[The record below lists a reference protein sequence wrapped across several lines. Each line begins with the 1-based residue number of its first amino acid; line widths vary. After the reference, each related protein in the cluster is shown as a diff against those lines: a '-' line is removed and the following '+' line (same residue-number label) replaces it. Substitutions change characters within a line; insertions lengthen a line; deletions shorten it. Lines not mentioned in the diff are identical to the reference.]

1 MALKETQHHNRVIPA
16 GILYYHIDDPLIQK
30 DSLKETE
37 DLEALVLK
45 ALRMNGLVNED
56 MSVIRLMDAE
66 FEKESDVIPA
76 AVNKDGS
83 LSKKSSTASTVQFNR
98 LFKFVQ
104 KTSMRMGKQILDG
117 CIDVNPYKRGS
128 RGNACTYCK
137 YRAVCGFDESVE
149 GYQFRHLMEM
159 SAEKLWET
167 ISKEVAA
174 DGHDVD

>member
-1 MALKETQHHNRVIPA
+1 M
-16 GILYYHIDDPLIQK
+16 
-30 DSLKETE
+30 
-37 DLEALVLK
+37 
-45 ALRMNGLVNED
+45 
-56 MSVIRLMDAE
+56 
-66 FEKESDVIPA
+66 
-76 AVNKDGS
+76 
-83 LSKKSSTASTVQFNR
+83 KKSQMLFRRRSIKTEVFQKNLQR
-98 LFKFVQ
+98 PQRFKFVQ

>member
-1 MALKETQHHNRVIPA
+1 MNQKDYHCGVIDAFNEMVANGVKQLALSHPFDSSEERKEMLPFVEAICAKYHTS
-16 GILYYHIDDPLIQK
+16 YYLEDRPLI
-30 DSLKETE
+30 S
-37 DLEALVLK
+37 DL
-45 ALRMNGLVNED
+45 
-56 MSVIRLMDAE
+56 
-66 FEKESDVIPA
+66 FPA

-83 LSKKSSTASTVQFNR
+83 LSKKSSTASMAQFNQ